1 MKRFLSVFV
10 ALVVPVVVWLS
21 VPKPKAD
28 VERKVVAKPF
38 KRVAKAKV
46 RKGMPTNYL
55 LGVIASSSTWSAG
68 ALTDGELG
76 SPTGLS
82 DGYAVY
88 DLGTA
93 RVIDTAKAYITTADS
108 LVYIGVFADND
119 GVDLF
124 DAGNS
129 ICVIDTSATGTSSVS
144 TLDSNAYRYWG
155 FQVVGASGLYVSELY
170 LEGGSDR
177 TPGRMIGAAARHY
190 GGGR

>member
-1 MKRFLSVFV
+1 MKRVLSVFV

-21 VPKPKAD
+21 VPKPKAE
-28 VERKVVAKPF
+28 VERNVVAKPF

-55 LGVIASSSTWSAG
+55 LGVIASDSTWSAG

-88 DLGTA
+88 DLGSAQT
-93 RVIDTAKAYITTADS
+93 IHTAKAYITTADNS
-108 LVYIGVFADND
+108 VYIGVFADND

-124 DAGNS
+124 DAGNA
-129 ICVIDTSATGTSSVS
+129 ICVITTGSTGTSTTPIASPP
-144 TLDSNAYRYWG
+144 TYRYWG